1 MDWRNNSSFLLRL
14 DIWSYTLD
22 KFVSHYFGRIF
33 DNPSAAINEEMLK
46 PEIQSL
52 EVFAD
57 GVANLVEAERKSAL
71 NYFKD
76 GTIKY
81 ACPLLKI
88 VLHVMAY
95 GHYENKSIQD
105 PELRA
110 LFTREALIKSDWYK
124 ERLVIKQQR
133 DTVLCM
139 RNIKALEDFLSRPG
153 YNVEAAR
160 LGIHDKLKKAQQ
172 ELARVSSESYL
183 MDLEGTIGADP
194 IVF

>member
-1 MDWRNNSSFLLRL
+1 MN
-14 DIWSYTLD
+14 TPD

-33 DNPSAAINEEMLK
+33 DNPAAAINEEMLK
-46 PEIQSL
+46 PEIQGL

-57 GVANLVEAERKSAL
+57 GVDNLVEAERKSAV
-71 NYFKD
+71 NYFMD

-105 PELRA
+105 PEIRA
-110 LFTREALIKSDWYK
+110 LFTREALLKSDWYK
-124 ERLVIKQQR
+124 ERLVTKQKR

-139 RNIKALEDFLSRPG
+139 RHIKALEDFMSKPG
-153 YNVEAAR
+153 YDVEAAR
-160 LGIHDKLKKAQQ
+160 LGIHEKLSAAQE
-172 ELARVSSESYL
+172 ELARVSSDSYL
-183 MDLEGTIGADP
+183 KELEGTIGADP
-194 IVF
+194 IVSD